1 MWGDFFEARTP
12 PIPSMALQQ
21 KDGEKQDAFEK
32 TGNCHL
38 ELASTWGME
47 VFWWWFFG

>member
-38 ELASTWGME
+38 ELAST
-47 VFWWWFFG
+47 